1 MGNLIVNGGFES
13 GDLTGWDVANAT
25 VNSIFAHSGTYSA
38 QFLIETNTASLS
50 QIVPVTVGQA
60 YHFQVSLGTI
70 GTASNPQV
78 NLQILYLNSLGVPI
92 ATGLDAAITIGHLPN
107 VIFNTWTEVYQTT
120 SVVPD
125 GTTDAQIMI
134 NKASVNTNTTIL
146 IDDVS
151 LLQVIENSGP
161 TGSTGSTGPTG
172 RTGTTGVTGST
183 GATGVTG
190 STGATGVTGSTGA
203 TGVTGT
209 TGPTGATGITGP
221 TGRTGTTGVTGSTGA
236 TGVTGSTGVT
246 GVTGSTGAT
255 GVTGT
260 TGPTGAT
267 GITGPTGRTGTTGV
281 TGSTGATGVTGSTG
295 VTGVT
300 GSTGA
305 TGVTGTTGPTG
316 ATGIT
321 GPTGRTGT
329 TGVTGSTGATGVTG
343 STGATGV
350 TGTTGP
356 TGATGITGPTG
367 PTASAPTLLFTRTN
381 GPLTVYPPL
390 NTEVPV
396 AELEIPVN
404 TLQNVKFDYSVS
416 VDVTSTANSN
426 FVFEIRLYRGAVQIH
441 TRLLSRSII
450 SATTQRFAVADTTV
464 DTAPTAGTNTY
475 QLRVI
480 FTTANNVTA
489 ATALNIDFNS
499 IRFPTT

>member
-1 MGNLIVNGGFES
+1 MKIRIQERGSELAIGNLIVNGGFES

-190 STGATGVTGSTGA
+190 STGATGVTG
-203 TGVTGT
+203 T

-236 TGVTGSTGVT
+236 TGVTG
-246 GVTGSTGAT
+246 
-255 GVTGT
+255 T

-267 GITGPTGRTGTTGV
+267 GI
-281 TGSTGATGVTGSTG
+281 
-295 VTGVT
+295 
-300 GSTGA
+300 
-305 TGVTGTTGPTG
+305 
-316 ATGIT
+316 
-321 GPTGRTGT
+321 
-329 TGVTGSTGATGVTG
+329 
-343 STGATGV
+343 
-350 TGTTGP
+350 
-356 TGATGITGPTG
+356 TG

-480 FTTANNVTA
+480 FTTANNITT

>member
-1 MGNLIVNGGFES
+1 MKIRIQERGSELAIGNLIVNGGFES

-236 TGVTGSTGVT
+236 TGVTGSTG
-246 GVTGSTGAT
+246 A
-255 GVTGT
+255 
-260 TGPTGAT
+260 
-267 GITGPTGRTGTTGV
+267 
-281 TGSTGATGVTGSTG
+281 
-295 VTGVT
+295 
-300 GSTGA
+300 
-305 TGVTGTTGPTG
+305 
-316 ATGIT
+316 
-321 GPTGRTGT
+321 

-480 FTTANNVTA
+480 FTTANNITT

>member
-1 MGNLIVNGGFES
+1 MKIRIQERGSELAIGNLIVNGGFES

-38 QFLIETNTASLS
+38 QLIETNTASLS

-172 RTGTTGVTGST
+172 RTGATGATGITGPTGRTGTTGPTGATGITGPTGRTGATGVTGST

-209 TGPTGATGITGP
+209 TGPTGATGITGS
-221 TGRTGTTGVTGSTGA
+221 TGRTGT
-236 TGVTGSTGVT
+236 T

-260 TGPTGAT
+260 TGPTGA
-267 GITGPTGRTGTTGV
+267 
-281 TGSTGATGVTGSTG
+281 
-295 VTGVT
+295 
-300 GSTGA
+300 
-305 TGVTGTTGPTG
+305 
-316 ATGIT
+316 
-321 GPTGRTGT
+321 
-329 TGVTGSTGATGVTG
+329 
-343 STGATGV
+343 
-350 TGTTGP
+350 
-356 TGATGITGPTG
+356 TGPTG

-480 FTTANNVTA
+480 FTTANNITT

>member
-1 MGNLIVNGGFES
+1 MAIGNLIVNGGFES

-151 LLQVIENSGP
+151 LLQIIVNSGP

-172 RTGTTGVTGST
+172 RTG
-183 GATGVTG
+183 A
-190 STGATGVTGSTGA
+190 
-203 TGVTGT
+203 
-209 TGPTGATGITGP
+209 TGATGITGP
-221 TGRTGTTGVTGSTGA
+221 TGRTGTTG
-236 TGVTGSTGVT
+236 
-246 GVTGSTGAT
+246 
-255 GVTGT
+255 
-260 TGPTGAT
+260 PTGAT
-267 GITGPTGRTGTTGV
+267 GI
-281 TGSTGATGVTGSTG
+281 
-295 VTGVT
+295 
-300 GSTGA
+300 
-305 TGVTGTTGPTG
+305 
-316 ATGIT
+316 
-321 GPTGRTGT
+321 
-329 TGVTGSTGATGVTG
+329 
-343 STGATGV
+343 
-350 TGTTGP
+350 
-356 TGATGITGPTG
+356 TG

-480 FTTANNVTA
+480 FTTANNITT

>member
-1 MGNLIVNGGFES
+1 MAIGNLIVNGGFES

-120 SVVPD
+120 AVVPD
-125 GTTDAQIMI
+125 GVTDAQIMI
-134 NKASVNTNTTIL
+134 SKASVNTNTTIL

-151 LLQVIENSGP
+151 LLQIIVNSGP

-183 GATGVTG
+183 GA
-190 STGATGVTGSTGA
+190 
-203 TGVTGT
+203 
-209 TGPTGATGITGP
+209 
-221 TGRTGTTGVTGSTGA
+221 
-236 TGVTGSTGVT
+236 
-246 GVTGSTGAT
+246 
-255 GVTGT
+255 
-260 TGPTGAT
+260 
-267 GITGPTGRTGTTGV
+267 
-281 TGSTGATGVTGSTG
+281 
-295 VTGVT
+295 TGVT

-356 TGATGITGPTG
+356 TGATGITGPTGPTG

>member
-1 MGNLIVNGGFES
+1 MKIRIQERGSELAIGNLIVNGGFES

-120 SVVPD
+120 AVVPD
-125 GTTDAQIMI
+125 GVTDAQIMI
-134 NKASVNTNTTIL
+134 SKASVNTNTTIL

-151 LLQVIENSGP
+151 LLQIIVNSGP

-190 STGATGVTGSTGA
+190 STGATGVTG
-203 TGVTGT
+203 T

-221 TGRTGTTGVTGSTGA
+221 TGRTGT
-236 TGVTGSTGVT
+236 
-246 GVTGSTGAT
+246 
-255 GVTGT
+255 
-260 TGPTGAT
+260 
-267 GITGPTGRTGTTGV
+267 
-281 TGSTGATGVTGSTG
+281 
-295 VTGVT
+295 TGVT

-356 TGATGITGPTG
+356 TGATGITGPTGPTG

>member
-1 MGNLIVNGGFES
+1 MKIRIQERGSELAIGNLIVNGGFES

-236 TGVTGSTGVT
+236 TGVTGSTG
-246 GVTGSTGAT
+246 
-255 GVTGT
+255 
-260 TGPTGAT
+260 
-267 GITGPTGRTGTTGV
+267 
-281 TGSTGATGVTGSTG
+281 
-295 VTGVT
+295 
-300 GSTGA
+300 A

>member
-1 MGNLIVNGGFES
+1 MKIRIQERGSELAIGNLIVNGGFES

-151 LLQVIENSGP
+151 LLQIIVNSGP

-172 RTGTTGVTGST
+172 RTG
-183 GATGVTG
+183 A
-190 STGATGVTGSTGA
+190 
-203 TGVTGT
+203 
-209 TGPTGATGITGP
+209 
-221 TGRTGTTGVTGSTGA
+221 
-236 TGVTGSTGVT
+236 
-246 GVTGSTGAT
+246 
-255 GVTGT
+255 
-260 TGPTGAT
+260 
-267 GITGPTGRTGTTGV
+267 
-281 TGSTGATGVTGSTG
+281 
-295 VTGVT
+295 
-300 GSTGA
+300 
-305 TGVTGTTGPTG
+305 TG

-356 TGATGITGPTG
+356 TGATGITG

-480 FTTANNVTA
+480 FTTANNITT

>member
-1 MGNLIVNGGFES
+1 MKIRIQERGSELAIGNLIVNGGFES

-190 STGATGVTGSTGA
+190 STGATGVTG
-203 TGVTGT
+203 T

-236 TGVTGSTGVT
+236 TGVTGSTG
-246 GVTGSTGAT
+246 A
-255 GVTGT
+255 
-260 TGPTGAT
+260 
-267 GITGPTGRTGTTGV
+267 TGV

-295 VTGVT
+295 ATGVT

-356 TGATGITGPTG
+356 TGATGITGPTGPTG

-480 FTTANNVTA
+480 FTTANNITT

>member
-1 MGNLIVNGGFES
+1 MAIGNLIVNGGFES

-120 SVVPD
+120 AVVPD
-125 GTTDAQIMI
+125 GVTDAQIMI

-172 RTGTTGVTGST
+172 RTG
-183 GATGVTG
+183 A
-190 STGATGVTGSTGA
+190 
-203 TGVTGT
+203 
-209 TGPTGATGITGP
+209 TGATGITGP
-221 TGRTGTTGVTGSTGA
+221 TGR
-236 TGVTGSTGVT
+236 
-246 GVTGSTGAT
+246 
-255 GVTGT
+255 
-260 TGPTGAT
+260 
-267 GITGPTGRTGTTGV
+267 
-281 TGSTGATGVTGSTG
+281 
-295 VTGVT
+295 
-300 GSTGA
+300 
-305 TGVTGTTGPTG
+305 TGTTGPTG

-356 TGATGITGPTG
+356 TGATGITG

-480 FTTANNVTA
+480 FTTANNITT